1 MGSRIMYVVRIRIPV
16 REEEDWNKWHNEEH
30 VPAVLAQPGFLQVRK
45 FKSISNSS
53 KESEYF
59 VLYELQNQA
68 AYDKY
73 VKSAEGEKLRQQYL
87 DTYGAKTTITRWA
100 WQETF
105 NLIKR

>member
-1 MGSRIMYVVRIRIPV
+1 MASRVMYVVRIRIPV

-30 VPAVLAQPGFLQVRK
+30 VPAVLEQPGFVQVRK
-45 FKSISNSS
+45 FKSLSNSN

-73 VKSAEGEKLRQQYL
+73 VKSAEGERLRQLYL
-87 DTYGAKTTITRWA
+87 DTYGAKTKITRWA